1 MSCPSTAVRTAFS
14 SRKPDR
20 GSVVPENAKRSGP
33 PPTDR
38 RKSETP
44 ESSCSR
50 PIIRPILDLGESG
63 SLRNRG
69 VIHSHAQ
76 PATEDDTNARYAGT
90 DAPLTES
97 SGCAFVVVFNQTMS
111 DRPPHDSPDRTDR
124 EAVLERLADTIEL
137 THDRVERPEVDSHE
151 DQELQIK
158 WIRALGYLS
167 GQYRKLLKDED
178 LDEMAEELELLQ
190 AEDGE
195 PR

>member
-1 MSCPSTAVRTAFS
+1 MTRRTQAN
-14 SRKPDR
+14 
-20 GSVVPENAKRSGP
+20 V
-33 PPTDR
+33 
-38 RKSETP
+38 
-44 ESSCSR
+44 
-50 PIIRPILDLGESG
+50 
-63 SLRNRG
+63 
-69 VIHSHAQ
+69 
-76 PATEDDTNARYAGT
+76 
-90 DAPLTES
+90 
-97 SGCAFVVVFNQTMS
+97 
-111 DRPPHDSPDRTDR
+111 DRTDR

-137 THDRVERPEVDSHE
+137 THDRVERLEVDSHE

>member
-1 MSCPSTAVRTAFS
+1 
-14 SRKPDR
+14 
-20 GSVVPENAKRSGP
+20 
-33 PPTDR
+33 
-38 RKSETP
+38 
-44 ESSCSR
+44 
-50 PIIRPILDLGESG
+50 
-63 SLRNRG
+63 
-69 VIHSHAQ
+69 
-76 PATEDDTNARYAGT
+76 
-90 DAPLTES
+90 
-97 SGCAFVVVFNQTMS
+97 MS

-137 THDRVERPEVDSHE
+137 THDRVESLEIDSHE

-195 PR
+195 SR